1 MNGLRVGDKFS
12 RIFSN
17 ATKEISAT
25 VSNIPKLRLNSL
37 LDKRSV
43 PAKNTANS
51 GAQSLGAS

>member
-17 ATKEISAT
+17 AVEEISPT
-25 VSNIPKLRLNSL
+25 LSNIPKLGLNSL
-37 LDKRSV
+37 LDNRSV

-51 GAQSLGAS
+51 GA